1 MLYLFGSTGQLHLLQ
16 KDRPIYEEIDMEFNL
31 VIFFIAIGLVI
42 IAAVVAAVAAVTS
55 SVAAQMHNKLDE
67 DGETD
72 QS

>member
-1 MLYLFGSTGQLHLLQ
+1 
-16 KDRPIYEEIDMEFNL
+16 MEFNL

-55 SVAAQMHNKLDE
+55 SVAAHMHNKLDE

-72 QS
+72 Q